1 MSKQILAVPETSIP
15 LRDKRLVAASFS
27 RAAQTYDGV
36 ARLQR
41 EIADKLGSW
50 LDDEPLEQVLDLG
63 CGTGYANRWLSRRSV
78 LPLINLDIAE
88 GMLGFARQQ
97 GCLGLF
103 VTGDA
108 EQLPLDDQSVDC
120 VWSSLAVQ
128 WSEQPDAL
136 FKELYRVVRPGG
148 RILVST
154 LGPSTLNELRSAWT
168 GTDQLQHVNQ
178 FMSIERWLGFAG
190 AMQLRRHI
198 KDIRVERYS
207 ELSVLLREL
216 KALGAHNVNPDRRPG
231 LGGQKSLK
239 TMYKNYEHFRDQQGY
254 LPATYEVHYLEFK
267 R

>member
-1 MSKQILAVPETSIP
+1 MP

-41 EIADKLGSW
+41 EIADKLGCW
-50 LDDEPLEQVLDLG
+50 LSDEPVQQVLDLG
-63 CGTGYANRWLSRRSV
+63 CGTGYANSWLSRRSV

-108 EQLPLDDQSVDC
+108 EQLPLADQSVDC

-128 WSEQPDAL
+128 WSEQPEAL

-148 RILVST
+148 RILVCT
-154 LGPSTLNELRSAWT
+154 LGPSTLNELRAAWA
-168 GTDQLQHVNQ
+168 GADQLEHVNQ
-178 FMSIERWLGFAG
+178 FMSIECWLAFAG
-190 AMQLRRHI
+190 ALHLRRHI
-198 KDIRVERYS
+198 KDFRVERYS

-216 KALGAHNVNPDRRPG
+216 KALGAHNVNPNRRAG

-239 TMYKNYEHFRDQQGY
+239 VMYRNYEQFRDQQGY
-254 LPATYEVHYLEFK
+254 FPATYEVHYLEFE
-267 R
+267 RE

>member
-1 MSKQILAVPETSIP
+1 M
-15 LRDKRLVAASFS
+15 
-27 RAAQTYDGV
+27 
-36 ARLQR
+36 
-41 EIADKLGSW
+41 
-50 LDDEPLEQVLDLG
+50 
-63 CGTGYANRWLSRRSV
+63 
-78 LPLINLDIAE
+78 
-88 GMLGFARQQ
+88 
-97 GCLGLF
+97 
-103 VTGDA
+103 
-108 EQLPLDDQSVDC
+108 
-120 VWSSLAVQ
+120 Q

-168 GTDQLQHVNQ
+168 GADLLQHVNQ
-178 FMSIERWLGFAG
+178 FMSIERWLVFAG

-216 KALGAHNVNPDRRPG
+216 KALGAHNVNPVRRPG

-239 TMYKNYEHFRDQQGY
+239 TMYKNYEHFRDKQGY
-254 LPATYEVHYLEFK
+254 FPATYEVHYLEFK